1 MERKIQLTNQG
12 YRKALVKNAFEVM
25 KSNQREYSK
34 QSNLY
39 IPKGLLTNNE
49 KMVLKNK

>member
-1 MERKIQLTNQG
+1 MEGKSQLTNQD
-12 YRKALVKNAFEVM
+12 YRKLIVKNAFELM

-39 IPKGLLTNNE
+39 VPKSSQMNNKKTE
-49 KMVLKNK
+49 LKK

>member
-1 MERKIQLTNQG
+1 MEDKAQLTNQN
-12 YRKALVKNAFEVM
+12 YRKMMVKNAFEVM

-39 IPKGLLTNNE
+39 VPMSLQVKHD
-49 KMVLKNK
+49 KNPIKK

>member
-1 MERKIQLTNQG
+1 MEHKSQMTNQD
-12 YRKALVKNAFEVM
+12 YRKMIVKNAFELM

-39 IPKGLLTNNE
+39 VPKSSQMNN
-49 KMVLKNK
+49 KKVKSK

>member
-1 MERKIQLTNQG
+1 MEHKSQMTNQD
-12 YRKALVKNAFEVM
+12 YRKMMVKNAFELM

-39 IPKGLLTNNE
+39 VPKSYQMNN
-49 KMVLKNK
+49 KKAVLKK